1 MANTN
6 DKDQADWQK
15 NSGRPS
21 NFNEK
26 DESLYKGENGNLRVK
41 KEKDGLSDEEN
52 QTIQDTLDSLE
63 GNEEE

>member
-1 MANTN
+1 MANTS

-41 KEKDGLSDEEN
+41 KEKNGLSDEEDK
-52 QTIQDTLDSLE
+52 TIQDTLDSLE

>member
-1 MANTN
+1 MANTS

-41 KEKDGLSDEEN
+41 KDKDGLSDEED

>member
-1 MANTN
+1 MANTS

-41 KEKDGLSDEEN
+41 QEKDGLSDEEDK
-52 QTIQDTLDSLE
+52 TIQDTLDSLE

>member
-1 MANTN
+1 MANTS

-26 DESLYKGENGNLRVK
+26 DESLYKGEDGNLRVK
-41 KEKDGLSDEEN
+41 KEKDGLSDEEDK
-52 QTIQDTLDSLE
+52 TIQDTLDSLE

>member
-1 MANTN
+1 MANTS

-41 KEKDGLSDEEN
+41 KEKNGLSDQEDK
-52 QTIQDTLDSLE
+52 TIQDTLDSLE